1 MWFLLTG
8 RMYTEAYYRSG
19 IYIFVSK
26 VDYKIAKMS
35 QKTMCKYTTEMIMC
49 CKAEQ
54 KTEVN

>member
-1 MWFLLTG
+1 MWFLLIG

-19 IYIFVSK
+19 MYIYVSK
-26 VDYKIAKMS
+26 VVYKIAKVS
-35 QKTMCKYTTEMIMC
+35 QKTMCKYTTETIMC